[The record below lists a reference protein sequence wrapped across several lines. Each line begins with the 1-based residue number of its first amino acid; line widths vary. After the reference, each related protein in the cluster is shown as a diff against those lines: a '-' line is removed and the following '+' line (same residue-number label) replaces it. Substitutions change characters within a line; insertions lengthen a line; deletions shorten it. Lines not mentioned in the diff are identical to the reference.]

1 MMATENTT
9 GSLEN
14 PTNPFSYDGISWAKL
29 MVENRILK
37 TRDYEKRNLLYN
49 LLYLLERGDIEV
61 YPDPLTGELL
71 YKTKELN

>member
-1 MMATENTT
+1 MMAGQDTT
-9 GSLEN
+9 GSIES
-14 PTNPFSYDGISWAKL
+14 PTNPFNYDGLSWAKL

-61 YPDPLTGELL
+61 YPDPITGELL